1 MLEKVGQSLSRAA
14 ESGDIMRPAR
24 RTGTME
30 MTRFGLGKHCAGW
43 LRLPGIG
50 LGVALLVMS
59 GAVGSFSVPVTRAQG
74 NDSTYE
80 EEIEKGR
87 DLLRRHRYEDA
98 LKSFKRANDMRDKK
112 SAECFLLLAEAYEG
126 LGAHKNVV
134 DSCDKVIELGGSD
147 NQLRAQAYNLK
158 GIALQSLSENKDQ
171 KRLQEAE
178 AALRQG
184 LALNADVANLHY
196 NLGVVLLQEGRDPEG
211 VAELKKYV
219 EQQPNAAN
227 TELARRMIENPR
239 RARES
244 YAPDFSI
251 TTSEGEYIALDDLR
265 GKVVLLDF
273 WGTWCPP
280 CVESVPSLRDM
291 YKRYAKEKSFVMISV
306 SVHDEED
313 KWRAFTDRN
322 HMAWLQYFDRDSK
335 VARAFTVNRFPTY
348 VLIDHEGIVRFR
360 ASGMS
365 FEREAALND
374 AIHKQIKIIAKTAPS
389 D

>member
-1 MLEKVGQSLSRAA
+1 
-14 ESGDIMRPAR
+14 
-24 RTGTME
+24 ME
-30 MTRFGLGKHCAGW
+30 ISKCGLGKPAAAW
-43 LRLPGIG
+43 LRLPVG
-50 LGVALLVMS
+50 LALLLALV
-59 GAVGSFSVPVTRAQG
+59 AVASWRGPTALAQG
-74 NDSTYE
+74 NDAAYDE
-80 EEIEKGR
+80 EVQKGR

-98 LKSFKRANDMRDKK
+98 LKSFKRANDLRERK
-112 SAECFLLLAEAYEG
+112 SAECFLLLAEAYQG
-126 LGAHKNVV
+126 LQAYKNVA
-134 DSCDKVIELGGSD
+134 DSCDKVVELAGND

-158 GIALQSLSENKDQ
+158 GVALQSLSEGKDQ
-171 KRLQEAE
+171 KKLQDAE

-184 LALNADVANLHY
+184 LALNSDVANLHY
-196 NLGVVLLQEGRDPEG
+196 NLGLVLLQEGRDPAG

-219 EQQPNAAN
+219 ELQPNGSNAETAAK
-227 TELARRMIENPR
+227 MIENPR
-239 RARES
+239 RAREA

-291 YKRYAKEKSFVMISV
+291 YKRYAKEKAFVMISV

-313 KWRAFTDRN
+313 KWRAFTAKN
-322 HMAWLQYFDRDSK
+322 QMAWLQYFDRDSK
-335 VARAFTVNRFPTY
+335 VARVFGVSRFPTY
-348 VLIDHEGIVRFR
+348 VLIDHEGILRFR
-360 ASGMS
+360 SSGMS

-374 AIHKQIKIIAKTAPS
+374 AIHKQIKIVAKTAPS